1 MFVDNRQF
9 AGPAAVLGL
18 VDDVGGGEQVI
29 RSDQAGAGL
38 QLIAVGKAQADG
50 QDGGLGGG

>member
-29 RSDQAGAGL
+29 HADDGGAGL
-38 QLIAVGKAQADG
+38 QLVAVGEAQADG